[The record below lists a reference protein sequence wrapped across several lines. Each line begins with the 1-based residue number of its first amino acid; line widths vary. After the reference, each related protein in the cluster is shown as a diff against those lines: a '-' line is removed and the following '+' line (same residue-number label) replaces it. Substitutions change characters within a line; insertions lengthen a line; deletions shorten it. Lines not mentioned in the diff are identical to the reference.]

1 MSAAK
6 PERIGFSVT
15 VEVFVPVEVAGRE
28 VDRLDSSWHTESWT
42 PEAAAY
48 EVIREALAK
57 SGLHRT
63 ASVRTTEV
71 LG

>member
-1 MSAAK
+1 MSTAE
-6 PERIGFSVT
+6 PERIGYSVT
-15 VEVFVPVEVAGRE
+15 AEVFVPVEVAGLE
-28 VDRLDSSWHTESWT
+28 VDRLDRSWHTESWT

-57 SGLHRT
+57 SGLDRT
-63 ASVRTTEV
+63 ISVRTTEV